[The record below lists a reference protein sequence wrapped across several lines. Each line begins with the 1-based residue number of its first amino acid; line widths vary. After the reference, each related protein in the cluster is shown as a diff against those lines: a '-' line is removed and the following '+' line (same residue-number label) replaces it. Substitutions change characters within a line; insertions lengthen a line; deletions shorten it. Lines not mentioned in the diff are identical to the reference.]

1 MAMTTASTA
10 AQSSTDDLGKLVVRL
25 VVGILIVF
33 HGLALATG
41 DMGIPNNLVRW
52 GLPAS
57 LMWLGFLVEFGGG
70 SMMILGAYARLG
82 GLLLGIF
89 MVIAIIMA
97 HAGLMGSQNHLF
109 LVANNPAGNHWDH
122 YFLETQMFYLLGG
135 FAVALLGAGRYGLNI
150 GGKWN

>member
-1 MAMTTASTA
+1 MATA
-10 AQSSTDDLGKLVVRL
+10 AIAQSNDDLGKLVVRL
-25 VVGILIVF
+25 TVGSLIIF

-57 LMWLGFLVEFGGG
+57 LSWLGFIVEFGGG
-70 SMMILGAYARLG
+70 LAMVLGAYARLG

-89 MVIAIIMA
+89 MIIAVFMA

-109 LVANNPAGNHWDH
+109 MIANNPAGNHWDH

-135 FAVALLGAGRYGLNI
+135 FSVALLGAGKYGLNI